1 MVCARFRRG
10 LGIVVTAVAATLL
23 AACGGSGGTPRTHLS
38 TAARAPAGI
47 PGVGTLPSLPSA
59 WPAAGRD
66 ARHSS
71 ASDAVGPQSPAVRW
85 KRDLGGRL
93 TPGPVIG
100 SDGSVLVA
108 TNSGIL
114 YALDPATGASRWR
127 FDVGAP
133 FGSDLSTSAAVISG
147 GTVLWPG
154 PGAAL
159 FALSPT
165 GRLLWKQSFAGQVLS
180 PAVAGLD
187 RVYVADMAGHLTALT
202 VAGAA
207 HSTLWSIRVGH
218 DVDYASPTVGPDGT
232 VYTASGNSLVAVH
245 DTGSSGSV
253 VWTFTS
259 TALVEVSNAV
269 SPDGTVVLGTNG
281 DREFGLAPDGNPA
294 WALDIGD
301 YTYSSSA
308 VAPDGT
314 AYFGDNMGRLHVVDS
329 RTGGVRHTIAPLGAG
344 KEKIWTSAASDA
356 RGNFYWGTTEGN
368 VYGYRRDGSRLFHL
382 PTGSPIDGYPAIG
395 GDGSLYIGT
404 TGGTLYAIG
413 GSAVRPAPG

>member
-127 FDVGAP
+127 FDGGAP

-165 GRLLWKQSFAGQVLS
+165 GRLLWKQSFVGQVLS

-187 RVYVADMAGHLTALT
+187 RVYVADVAGHLTALT

-245 DTGSSGSV
+245 DTGSSGSI

-269 SPDGTVVLGTNG
+269 S
-281 DREFGLAPDGNPA
+281 
-294 WALDIGD
+294 
-301 YTYSSSA
+301 
-308 VAPDGT
+308 PDGT

-329 RTGGVRHTIAPLGAG
+329 RTGGGGHTIAPLGAG

-404 TGGTLYAIG
+404 TGGILYAIG